1 MFLFFKICCEIGVL
15 RTMTDNDFLSQFFTV
30 QNRIDESRAYNK
42 IGLSMKAPTKKPV
55 QWGII
60 GRNDIFLSNFAITDM
75 FREEPWNSSPRRVDV
90 LFCDVTFNLFNYLLC
105 VIYWMIVLSL
115 DTTITKTEER
125 PLWCCLFC
133 FVILTVKNKII
144 VLYLQNMSLFYSSNV
159 HGTQW
164 LIKHSYKLFLFE
176 IYYRLT
182 SRISRT
188 L

>member
-1 MFLFFKICCEIGVL
+1 MQYIILFFKTFSEFWTLTIGVS
-15 RTMTDNDFLSQFFTV
+15 RTMTNNDFLSLLFTV
-30 QNRIDESRAYNK
+30 QNRIDESRPYNK

-60 GRNDIFLSNFAITDM
+60 GRNDIFLSIFAITDM

-90 LFCDVTFNLFNYLLC
+90 MFCDVTFNLFNYLLC

-144 VLYLQNMSLFYSSNV
+144 VLYLQKYVVCFILPIDTRYS
-159 HGTQW
+159 
-164 LIKHSYKLFLFE
+164 IK
-176 IYYRLT
+176 
-182 SRISRT
+182 
-188 L
+188 